1 MRGAIAPPPSSRTNR
16 PRRAR
21 PSALP
26 RRPALRRP
34 IPPSMTSAVESGEIS
49 LTLPDGSVRKVSAG
63 TTGADLAMAISPR
76 LAKAALAVVVDDR
89 LTDLTRPF
97 EADARVRIITERD
110 PEALHL
116 YRHSTA
122 HLLAAAVLELF
133 PGTQCGI
140 GPALDDGFY
149 YDFVVQRPF
158 VPEDLAAIEQRMR
171 EIAARDLPF
180 VRELRPKEDAKAFF
194 AARGEPLKVR
204 ADRGKGRP
212 DRVGL
217 RHQGRLPRLLRRP
230 ARALGRQARP
240 LQAAVDLERL
250 LEGRRQEPADAAR
263 LRHGLLLEERARA
276 VPAPPRGSE
285 EARPPQAG
293 QGPRPLPLPPVG
305 AGRGLLAGQ
314 GHHRLPHHR
323 QLHARRAAAERLRR
337 AEDAAGVQQGAVG
350 DLRPLAALPPEH
362 VPHRQRRGADGA

>member
-1 MRGAIAPPPSSRTNR
+1 
-16 PRRAR
+16 
-21 PSALP
+21 
-26 RRPALRRP
+26 
-34 IPPSMTSAVESGEIS
+34 MTSAVESGEVP
-49 LTLPDGSVRKVSAG
+49 LTLPDGSVRQGVAPAPPVPTWRWRSRRAWPRPRWRSSS
-63 TTGADLAMAISPR
+63 TISS
-76 LAKAALAVVVDDR
+76 
-89 LTDLTRPF
+89 TDLTRPF
-97 EADARVRIITERD
+97 EADARVRIVTERD

-149 YDFVVQRPF
+149 YDFVV
-158 VPEDLAAIEQRMR
+158 AAALRAR
-171 EIAARDLPF
+171 GSGRHRAADARDRRARPA
-180 VRELRPKEDAKAFF
+180 LRAR
-194 AARGEPLKVR
+194 AAPEGGRQGVLRGPR
-204 ADRGKGRP
+204 RAAQGGADRGKGRRR
-212 DRVGL
+212 RVVL

-230 ARALGRQARP
+230 ARAVGRQART
-240 LQAAVDLERL
+240 LQAALDVERL

-263 LRHGLLLEERARA
+263 LRHGVLLEGRARA

-285 EARPPQAG
+285 EARPPQAR
-293 QGPRPLPLPPVG
+293 QGARPVPLPSVG
-305 AGRGLLAGQ
+305 AGRGVLAGQ
-314 GHHRLPHHR
+314 GHDRLPHHR

-337 AEDAAGVQQGAVG
+337 AEDAADLQQGAVG